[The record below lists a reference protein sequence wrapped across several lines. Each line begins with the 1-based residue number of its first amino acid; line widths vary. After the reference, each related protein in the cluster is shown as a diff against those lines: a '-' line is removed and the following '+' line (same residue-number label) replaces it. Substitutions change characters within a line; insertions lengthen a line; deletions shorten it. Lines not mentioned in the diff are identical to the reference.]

1 MTVQY
6 TVDHQINVMQVTKL
20 SPTSMSSML
29 YDAVVRTEHS
39 TGKIAVLVY
48 QESSLNPNFLSVTIV
63 KLLMKRWRY
72 ALPIMVVDCVLVK
85 RF

>member
-1 MTVQY
+1 M
-6 TVDHQINVMQVTKL
+6 L
-20 SPTSMSSML
+20 SML
-29 YDAVVRTEHS
+29 YDAVVRMEHS

-48 QESSLNPNFLSVTIV
+48 QESSLNQNFLSVTIV
-63 KLLMKRWRY
+63 KPLMKRWRY